1 MILNLIGNKDYN
13 PAFPEVYKWD
23 ERSKRIAGDLISYI
37 DDLRAI
43 GFSMEQAWLIA
54 RRVASYLQYLRIQDA
69 ARKRRLDEGPWAGGI
84 YGTADKSITKTV
96 TKEKWMKAR
105 TLIFELQHEIDMNP
119 QGPLSYKK
127 LERIRGFL
135 CHMAMVYDSI
145 FPYLKGFHLTLA
157 SHLPHRDDDGWKMTD
172 LEWIA
177 HLENKV
183 ESGDYSREQADTTL
197 EERIGC
203 NIEPPKL
210 VVQYQGSISA

>member
-1 MILNLIGNKDYN
+1 
-13 PAFPEVYKWD
+13 
-23 ERSKRIAGDLISYI
+23 
-37 DDLRAI
+37 
-43 GFSMEQAWLIA
+43 
-54 RRVASYLQYLRIQDA
+54 
-69 ARKRRLDEGPWAGGI
+69 
-84 YGTADKSITKTV
+84 
-96 TKEKWMKAR
+96 
-105 TLIFELQHEIDMNP
+105 
-119 QGPLSYKK
+119 
-127 LERIRGFL
+127 
-135 CHMAMVYDSI
+135 MAMVYDSI

-210 VVQYQGSISA
+210 VVPVPRFYQCLKVLGKMFREELPPIISVRSTRCQVVVYGFVDASESGFECTLLIKGNIEYRIGTWSSSEDTNSSN